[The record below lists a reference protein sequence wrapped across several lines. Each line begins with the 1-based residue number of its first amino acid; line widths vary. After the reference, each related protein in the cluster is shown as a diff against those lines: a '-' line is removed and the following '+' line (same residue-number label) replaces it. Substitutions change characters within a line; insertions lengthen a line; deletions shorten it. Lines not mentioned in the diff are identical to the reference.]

1 MKPAMDNCTLKLV
14 LLPHLVSQETLIQTY
29 AEMAWA
35 GGDQA
40 LKNGRRDYLLRRF
53 TQLDQQIPGI
63 KDAII
68 QRIKEIKLNEIR
80 SES

>member
-1 MKPAMDNCTLKLV
+1 MATTTPKPTLPQPWN
-14 LLPHLVSQETLIQTY
+14 LPETLIQTY

-40 LKNGRRDYLLRRF
+40 LKDGRRDYLLRRF
-53 TQLDQQIPGI
+53 TQLDQQMPGI

>member
-1 MKPAMDNCTLKLV
+1 MAMTTQKPTLQQPWNL
-14 LLPHLVSQETLIQTY
+14 QETLIQTY

-40 LKNGRRDYLLRRF
+40 LKDGRRDYLLRRF
-53 TQLDQQIPGI
+53 TQLDQQMPGI

>member
-1 MKPAMDNCTLKLV
+1 MAMTTQKPTLQQPWN
-14 LLPHLVSQETLIQTY
+14 LPETLIQTY

-40 LKNGRRDYLLRRF
+40 LKDGRRDYLLRRF
-53 TQLDQQIPGI
+53 TQLDQQMPGI